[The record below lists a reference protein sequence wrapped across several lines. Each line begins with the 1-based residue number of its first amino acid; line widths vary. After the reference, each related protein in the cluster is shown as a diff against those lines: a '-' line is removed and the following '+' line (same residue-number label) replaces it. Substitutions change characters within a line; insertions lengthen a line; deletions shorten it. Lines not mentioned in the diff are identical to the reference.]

1 MKKTLLSS
9 FVRKWIKT
17 SRNVKWGIA
26 VSIADVSFAF
36 NILFSVMFKEQYF
49 LSYFTV
55 FVFLL
60 KLGKRDMSKNP
71 NLSFTGEFF
80 YGVKSHKL
88 KRTWN
93 YHAIRTNNSLSEQW
107 ALLCLPAQ
115 RFSLLTPQWLTRLNY
130 NVKPF
135 MFLGQMS
142 TNLSFLGPV
151 QTPYFT
157 WAESNANEG
166 EQRSLLICIWFG
178 SCEVR
183 RRNLASAAIDVI
195 DVIIRCSWLALSSQC
210 S

>member
-1 MKKTLLSS
+1 MLGPSGIKWLFEHNRLGFINMYRWKKKTLLSS

-49 LSYFTV
+49 VSYFTV

-60 KLGKRDMSKNP
+60 KLGKRDISKNL
-71 NLSFTGEFF
+71 NLSSKRQFHR
-80 YGVKSHKL
+80 GVVLRGKKPQ

-107 ALLCLPAQ
+107 ALICLPVQ

-142 TNLSFLGPV
+142 TNLS
-151 QTPYFT
+151 
-157 WAESNANEG
+157 
-166 EQRSLLICIWFG
+166 LL
-178 SCEVR
+178 
-183 RRNLASAAIDVI
+183 AAIDVI
-195 DVIIRCSWLALSSQC
+195 DVIIRCSWLAVSSQR